1 MKNKKVL
8 RIVHTLDP
16 ADGGIATSVIE
27 NSMNLLEKNV
37 DIEIL
42 TSDSKNSSFQ
52 GSNKIK
58 IINMGPGIGKFGFSI
73 KLTKWL
79 LKNRYNYDV
88 FIVDGVW
95 TYGSLISRLLLKKKY
110 FVYIHGTL
118 DPYFKNDFLKKIKKQ
133 IYWFLVGKKNLI
145 DSKAILLTTGIE
157 KKLLINTYVNTNN
170 ITKKVAGYGIF
181 KKKINKKKLLKIF
194 NERYPELKN
203 KRTLLF
209 LGRFHEKKGCDLLIK
224 AYHKV
229 KKELN
234 FNLFLAGSENIY
246 KNKIRLMVKKYK
258 LEEKV
263 FLSKK
268 ILDNNLKYGA
278 MIKSSAMI
286 LPSHSENFGVSLV
299 ESLSVCRPIL
309 ISNKV
314 NIYREINKYKS
325 GIVFKNN
332 LNGII
337 KGLISFNNLSD
348 KELKL
353 MSLNAIRCFNEN
365 YNLKV
370 NKNKLYN
377 ILFKN

>member
-1 MKNKKVL
+1 M
-8 RIVHTLDP
+8 
-16 ADGGIATSVIE
+16 
-27 NSMNLLEKNV
+27 
-37 DIEIL
+37 
-42 TSDSKNSSFQ
+42 
-52 GSNKIK
+52 
-58 IINMGPGIGKFGFSI
+58 
-73 KLTKWL
+73 
-79 LKNRYNYDV
+79 
-88 FIVDGVW
+88 
-95 TYGSLISRLLLKKKY
+95 
-110 FVYIHGTL
+110 
-118 DPYFKNDFLKKIKKQ
+118 
-133 IYWFLVGKKNLI
+133 
-145 DSKAILLTTGIE
+145 
-157 KKLLINTYVNTNN
+157 
-170 ITKKVAGYGIF
+170 
-181 KKKINKKKLLKIF
+181 
-194 NERYPELKN
+194 
-203 KRTLLF
+203 
-209 LGRFHEKKGCDLLIK
+209 IK

-268 ILDNNLKYGA
+268 ILDNDLKYGA

-337 KGLISFNNLSD
+337 KGLISFNNLTD

-353 MSLNAIRCFNEN
+353 MSLNAIRCFDKKYHSND
-365 YNLKV
+365 KRW
-370 NKNKLYN
+370 
-377 ILFKN
+377 

>member
-1 MKNKKVL
+1 MNKKKVL
-8 RIVHTLDP
+8 RIVHTLNP
-16 ADGGIATSVIE
+16 AEGGIATSVIE
-27 NSMNLLEKNV
+27 NSISLLKKNI

-42 TSDSKNSSFQ
+42 TSDNENSTFQ
-52 GSNKIK
+52 KSNKIK

-73 KLTKWL
+73 KLTIWL
-79 LKNRYNYDV
+79 FKNRYNYDT

-95 TYGSLISRLLLKKKY
+95 TYGSLISRLLLKKRY
-110 FVYIHGTL
+110 FVFIHGAL
-118 DPYFKNDFLKKIKKQ
+118 DPYFKNNFSKRIKKQ
-133 IYWFLVGKKNLI
+133 LYWFLFGKKNLI
-145 DSKAILLTTGIE
+145 HSKAILLTTEIE
-157 KKLLINTYVNTNN
+157 KKLLNKTYVNTDN
-170 ITKKVAGYGIF
+170 ITKKVTGYGIY

-194 NERYPELKN
+194 NEKYPQLRN

-229 KKELN
+229 KSKLN
-234 FNLFLAGSENIY
+234 FNLFLAGSENNY
-246 KNKIRLMVKKYK
+246 KSEIRLMIKKYK

-263 FLSKK
+263 FLSEK
-268 ILDNNLKYGA
+268 ILNDNLKYGA

-314 NIYREINKYKS
+314 NIYKEINQYKS
-325 GIVFKNN
+325 GIVFNDD
-332 LNGII
+332 LNGIM
-337 KGLISFNNLSD
+337 KSLIRFNNLKD
-348 KELKL
+348 KEIKL
-353 MSLNAIRCFNEN
+353 MSYNALRCFNEN

-377 ILFKN
+377 VLFNN

>member
-8 RIVHTLDP
+8 RIVRTLDP

-42 TSDSKNSSFQ
+42 TLDSKNSSFH

-79 LKNRYNYDV
+79 LKNRCNYDV

-145 DSKAILLTTGIE
+145 DSKAILLTTEIE
-157 KKLLINTYVNTNN
+157 KKLLSNTYVNTNN

-181 KKKINKKKLLKIF
+181 KKNK
-194 NERYPELKN
+194 
-203 KRTLLF
+203 
-209 LGRFHEKKGCDLLIK
+209 
-224 AYHKV
+224 
-229 KKELN
+229 
-234 FNLFLAGSENIY
+234 S
-246 KNKIRLMVKKYK
+246 
-258 LEEKV
+258 
-263 FLSKK
+263 
-268 ILDNNLKYGA
+268 
-278 MIKSSAMI
+278 
-286 LPSHSENFGVSLV
+286 
-299 ESLSVCRPIL
+299 
-309 ISNKV
+309 
-314 NIYREINKYKS
+314 
-325 GIVFKNN
+325 
-332 LNGII
+332 
-337 KGLISFNNLSD
+337 
-348 KELKL
+348 
-353 MSLNAIRCFNEN
+353 
-365 YNLKV
+365 
-370 NKNKLYN
+370 
-377 ILFKN
+377 

>member
-157 KKLLINTYVNTNN
+157 KKLLSNTYVNTNN

-181 KKKINKKKLLKIF
+181 KKQINKKKLLKIF

-325 GIVFKNN
+325 GIVFK
-332 LNGII
+332 
-337 KGLISFNNLSD
+337 K
-348 KELKL
+348 
-353 MSLNAIRCFNEN
+353 
-365 YNLKV
+365 
-370 NKNKLYN
+370 
-377 ILFKN
+377 